1 MVRAQDKVRLVQR
14 ARFAGVRRIEVVDT
28 VLVVDAANINALV
41 RPVAPAGVTGHGQHF
56 LSPIYELPKL
66 KIPY

>member
-1 MVRAQDKVRLVQR
+1 MQR
-14 ARFAGVRRIEVVDT
+14 ARFAGVRRVEVVDT
-28 VLVVDAANINALV
+28 VLVVDAANINAPV
-41 RPVAPAGVTGHGQHF
+41 RPVALAGVTGHDQHF